1 MTIKYQTFKSYKEAP
16 ARIQKQLDNFFKNL
30 KQLRTNYIK
39 SQSES
44 DLNLL
49 QAFYNKMHNS
59 IIYKSSK
66 YSVLYC
72 QILSDVM

>member
-1 MTIKYQTFKSYKEAP
+1 MTIKYQTFKSYKDAP
-16 ARIQKQLDNFFKNL
+16 ERIKKQLDNFFKNL
-30 KQLRTNYIK
+30 KKLRANYII
-39 SQSES
+39 SQSED
-44 DLNLL
+44 DLKIL

>member
-1 MTIKYQTFKSYKEAP
+1 MTIQYQTFESYKEAP

-30 KQLRTNYIK
+30 KRLRDTYIK
-39 SQSES
+39 TQSDA
-44 DLNLL
+44 DLNIL
-49 QAFYNKMHNS
+49 QAFYEKMHNS